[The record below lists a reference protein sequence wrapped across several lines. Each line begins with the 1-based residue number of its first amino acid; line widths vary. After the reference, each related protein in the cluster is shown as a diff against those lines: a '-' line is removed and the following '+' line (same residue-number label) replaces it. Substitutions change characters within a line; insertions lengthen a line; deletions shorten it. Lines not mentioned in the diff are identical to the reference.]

1 MRGAALLPEIAG
13 APFLPQLILTGEVF
27 GASIFLPQSVSK
39 RQTQESSTGSNL
51 DLATLWSVGAASRIT
66 WELVGDEVFQAPPS
80 PTEPESALT
89 KMNDS
94 HTYGASLSVQVKIR
108 MVVNLEGCVDS
119 NWKR

>member
-1 MRGAALLPEIAG
+1 MRGDALLPEIPG

-66 WELVGDEVFQAPPS
+66 WELVGDEAFQAPPS